1 MELVKG
7 PSCEEQMQ
15 DNQVTCTN
23 CGNLSEDDTNTGK
36 NYNRQGVESFDVNN
50 IESYQTAVEL
60 FRKSWEMGCAEGQ
73 KNLGIVLNLL
83 GVRYYN
89 GDGVEVNLKSAEKC
103 FRESS
108 AIGNEK
114 GKKNLATLYV
124 QYGDIYSNNKKITAN
139 PKLAEEYYKEAT
151 EYDPDKCKANLIK
164 FYINCYFNCKHG
176 REGFKKDHL
185 SAELY
190 LQKAKSVDSRM
201 VEETGL
207 DYYTK
212 AKKMMSQGVTKENYR
227 RINGYLKRA
236 SHLTEKDLTDDLI
249 NFYKTVAVCA
259 KKGKCGFKKNNDRS
273 NRYYGKAAALGDPEA
288 IEKYRD

>member
-1 MELVKG
+1 MELEKC
-7 PSCEEQMQ
+7 PFCEEEMQ
-15 DNQVTCTN
+15 ENQVTCTN
-23 CGNLSEDDTNTGK
+23 CGNLSEDDTNIGQ

-60 FRKSWEMGCAEGQ
+60 FRKSRENGCSEGQ

-89 GDGVEVNLKSAEKC
+89 GDGVEFNLKSAEKC
-103 FRESS
+103 FKESS
-108 AIGNEK
+108 ATGNEN
-114 GKKNLATLYV
+114 GKKNLATLYI
-124 QYGDIYSNNKKITAN
+124 QYGDLYSNGKRVKIN
-139 PKLAEEYYKEAT
+139 PDSAEDYYKKAT
-151 EYDPDKCKANLIK
+151 ECDPEKGKAKLIK
-164 FYINCYFNCKHG
+164 FYINCYFNSKHG
-176 REGFKKDHL
+176 MEGFKKDPL

-207 DYYTK
+207 DYYDK

-273 NRYYGKAAALGDPEA
+273 NRYYGKAAALGDPKA
-288 IEKYRD
+288 IEKYKD